1 MSQQGLRQASVRG
14 QTGTALDYIG
24 DWHALFDL
32 RGIAAGD
39 FNSRMLAWVNQKLVA
54 SHTSLPAAQ
63 QALAVAN
70 GAGNFSS
77 MGSFDAS

>member
-1 MSQQGLRQASVRG
+1 MSQQGLRQASVRA
-14 QTGTALDYIG
+14 QTGTVLDPNG

-39 FNSRMLAWVNQKLVA
+39 FNSRMLAWINQKLVA
-54 SHTSLPAAQ
+54 SHASLPAAL

-70 GAGNFSS
+70 GADNFSS
-77 MGSFDAS
+77 MGTFDAT